1 MDAVNSAWDAFWN
14 IAVFFFWGFAFVA
27 YLFAIIGVLADIF
40 RDRKLN
46 GWAKALWLIFLIFV
60 PFLTV
65 LIYVIARGRGM
76 VERLEDIQQS
86 DRPPAE
92 TYAPSPAMDNPAS
105 EISRAK
111 ELMDAGVISA
121 GEFDALKNKALGNR
135 Y

>member
-1 MDAVNSAWDAFWN
+1 MDSAWDAFWS
-14 IAVFFFWGFAFVA
+14 IAWYFFWGFAFVA
-27 YLFAIIGVLADIF
+27 YLFAIIGVLADLF

-46 GWAKALWLIFLIFV
+46 GWAKALWLIFLIFL

-65 LIYVIARGRGM
+65 LVYVIARGRGM
-76 VERLEDIQQS
+76 VERLERIEQ

-92 TYAPSPAMDNPAS
+92 TYAPAPAMANPAS

-111 ELMDAGVISA
+111 ELLDAGVISA
-121 GEFDALKNKALGNR
+121 GEFDALKNKALGNK